1 VTYGEYQQYLSDG
14 GWQAMST
21 HNAQIAKL
29 TQEINALAERVTALE
44 DDRFMQRV
52 LGWLVLAVVGAAFV
66 LAMTGVP

>member
-1 VTYGEYQQYLSDG
+1 MTYWEYQQYLADG

-21 HNAQIAKL
+21 RNAQIAKL
-29 TQEINALAERVTALE
+29 TEEVSALTDRVTALE

-52 LGWLVLAVVGAAFV
+52 IGWLVLAVVGAAFV